1 MTASN
6 RKAMHASFLAL
17 LLLTSCIS
25 GPSRH
30 ARGGD
35 HLFVWTG
42 ASAESESDF
51 LAVVD
56 VNPRSPNYAQIIATA
71 PVPGGKGFAHHTE
84 HQMPTGG
91 ILFANAFGS
100 GKTYIFD
107 LRAPTRPSLTG
118 SFENAG
124 EYMHPHSFA
133 RLPNGNVLATYQ
145 MRGHDNVRA
154 GALAE
159 ISSNGRVLRTTDA
172 ADPSVE
178 PFIRPYSLVVVPEL
192 DRVVTTSSDM
202 HAKEISRAVQVW
214 RLTDLKLIKTVRLP
228 AGPTGRENEDPAEP
242 RLLADGRTVMLSTF
256 TCGLFVL
263 RGLEGSDPTA
273 EWVHSFSQSDKCAL
287 PVVAGRYWVQTD
299 ASYPALI
306 SLDISDPRRPRE
318 VSRLSL
324 GPRQFLHWIALAP
337 DGERIVISGGSGE
350 LESHLLLA
358 RIDPANGRLTIDE
371 NFRPAGATVP
381 GVSFDRR
388 LWPHGEAGKAIPHGA
403 VFSR

>member
-1 MTASN
+1 MMRVAS
-6 RKAMHASFLAL
+6 LAL
-17 LLLTSCIS
+17 LLLSSCVS
-25 GPSRH
+25 APSHH
-30 ARGGD
+30 AGRKD

-42 ASAESESDF
+42 ASAKSESDF

-56 VNPRSPNYAQIIATA
+56 LNPRSLTYAQVVASA

-84 HQMPTGG
+84 HQMPSGG
-91 ILFANAFGS
+91 VLFANAFGS
-100 GKTYIFD
+100 GKTYLFD
-107 LRAPTRPSLTG
+107 VRTPTQPRLAG
-118 SFENAG
+118 SFGAAG

-145 MRGHDNVRA
+145 MRGHDNA
-154 GALAE
+154 QPGALAE
-159 ISSNGRVLRTTDA
+159 ISSDGRVLRTTDA
-172 ADPSVE
+172 ADPSAE

-202 HAKEISRAVQVW
+202 HAKEVSRAVQVW
-214 RLTDLKLIKTVRLP
+214 RLSDLKLIKTVRLP
-228 AGPTGRENEDPAEP
+228 AGPAGRENEDPAEP
-242 RLLADGRTVMLSTF
+242 RLLADGRTVMISTF

-263 RGLEGSDPTA
+263 RGLEGGAPSA
-273 EWVHSFSQSDKCAL
+273 QWVHSFSQTDKCAL

-306 SLDISDPRRPRE
+306 SLDVSDPQRPRE
-318 VSRLSL
+318 VSRLTL

-337 DGERIVISGGSGE
+337 DGERIVISGGNGE
-350 LESHLLLA
+350 LESHLLMA
-358 RIDPANGRLTIDE
+358 RIDRATGRLKLDE
-371 NFRPAGATVP
+371 EFRPAGATVP

-388 LWPHGEAGKAIPHGA
+388 VWPHGEAGKAIPHGA

>member
-1 MTASN
+1 MRIAV
-6 RKAMHASFLAL
+6 LAL
-17 LLLTSCIS
+17 FLLTSCVS
-25 GPSRH
+25 APSRP
-30 ARGGD
+30 ASRAD

-42 ASAESESDF
+42 ASAKSESDF

-56 VNPRSPNYAQIIATA
+56 LDARSPTYAEIVATA

-84 HQMPTGG
+84 HQMPPGG

-100 GKTYIFD
+100 GKTHLFD
-107 LRAPTRPSLTG
+107 LRTPTRPRLTG
-118 SFENAG
+118 SFETAG
-124 EYMHPHSFA
+124 EFMHPHSFA

-145 MRGHDNVRA
+145 MRGHDNAQA

-159 ISSNGRVLRTTDA
+159 ISSDGRVLRTTDA
-172 ADPSVE
+172 ADPLVE

-214 RLTDLKLIKTVRLP
+214 RLSDLKLIKTVRLP

-242 RLLADGRTVMLSTF
+242 RLLADGRTVMVSTF
-256 TCGLFVL
+256 TCGLFML
-263 RGLEGSDPTA
+263 RGLEGSDPSA
-273 EWVHSFSQSDKCAL
+273 QWVHSFSQSDKCAL

-306 SLDISDPRRPRE
+306 SLDVSDPRRPRE
-318 VSRLSL
+318 VSRLTL

-337 DGERIVISGGSGE
+337 DGERIVISGGNGE

-358 RIDPANGRLTIDE
+358 RIDQKNGCLKLDE

-388 LWPHGEAGKAIPHGA
+388 VWPHGEAGKAIPHGA
-403 VFSR
+403 VFGR